1 MEHNNAGASDSK
13 ASTSDKEVA
22 AAGIAASIEAAAAI
36 QDASAVAP
44 TENPADAPNTASSPS
59 TTGSAAAAA
68 SAAAVAP
75 NQQSAEPT
83 STATASVAASA
94 AAIAPN
100 QKLAVAAES
109 TATSSVPA
117 TGYAAAAAAAAEVA
131 TNQKSVAA
139 ASTAT
144 ASAPPTGMKEAAAAA
159 STLGFDDGS
168 GGNADP
174 PSCSTPMT
182 SNKTRPPL
190 VTQQP
195 FFAPQPFQP
204 IINHPAA
211 VANQSPPRMRI
222 TQTQYS
228 PAFSPRSPNIDI
240 QSYQHSIRAK
250 LNDPNNHQSTF
261 EEVITH
267 PSHPFGEQFW
277 ELAMENTYLPNEF
290 LGFDLLLDVFPM
302 VYTILSNL
310 QLGLVPKTNGGLNLN
325 RSTHKNVDIMHVLPH
340 TINKLVENK
349 VFRHLHSSSG
359 GDGGGEDPDDGDDGG
374 FDDLSSDEE
383 DPDEKIHPVDETDM
397 TLGYRESTKVQ
408 IKLSLSNNRK
418 MAASLAVLRLFVE
431 VITKVAS
438 AMSEHHYLIA
448 SKCRT
453 LALYTDSV
461 NRGEDDVQFHTNE
474 LVSSI
479 FNSPPSFTPNIIS

>member
-22 AAGIAASIEAAAAI
+22 AVAASIEAAAAI

-75 NQQSAEPT
+75 NHQSAEPT
-83 STATASVAASA
+83 STSA

-100 QKLAVAAES
+100 QKLAAAES

-117 TGYAAAAAAAAEVA
+117 TGYAAAAAAAEVA

-144 ASAPPTGMKEAAAAA
+144 ASAPPTGLKEAAAAA

-182 SNKTRPPL
+182 SNKTRPQL
-190 VTQQP
+190 ATQQP

-211 VANQSPPRMRI
+211 VANQSHPRMRI

-340 TINKLVENK
+340 KINKLVENK

-359 GDGGGEDPDDGDDGG
+359 GDGGGEDPDDGDDGDDGG

-418 MAASLAVLRLFVE
+418 MAASLAVLRLFV
-431 VITKVAS
+431 
-438 AMSEHHYLIA
+438 
-448 SKCRT
+448 
-453 LALYTDSV
+453 
-461 NRGEDDVQFHTNE
+461 
-474 LVSSI
+474 
-479 FNSPPSFTPNIIS
+479 

>member
-1 MEHNNAGASDSK
+1 MEHNNAQASDSK
-13 ASTSDKEVA
+13 EVSKEV
-22 AAGIAASIEAAAAI
+22 AAAI

-44 TENPADAPNTASSPS
+44 TENPADAPNKASSPS
-59 TTGSAAAAA
+59 TTGSASAAA
-68 SAAAVAP
+68 SVAP
-75 NQQSAEPT
+75 NQQSAGPT

-94 AAIAPN
+94 AAIA
-100 QKLAVAAES
+100 QKSAATES

-131 TNQKSVAA
+131 PNQKSVAA
-139 ASTAT
+139 SSTAT
-144 ASAPPTGMKEAAAAA
+144 ASAPPTELKEAAAAA
-159 STLGFDDGS
+159 ASRGFHDDGS
-168 GGNADP
+168 RGNADP

-182 SNKTRPPL
+182 SNKTSPPL
-190 VTQQP
+190 ANNQLYSPQQP

-250 LNDPNNHQSTF
+250 LNDPNNHHSTF

-267 PSHPFGEQFW
+267 PSHPFGKQFW
-277 ELAMENTYLPNEF
+277 ELAMKNTYLPNEF

-310 QLGLVPKTNGGLNLN
+310 QLGLIPKTNGGLNLN

-340 TINKLVENK
+340 TINKLVDNK

-383 DPDEKIHPVDETDM
+383 DPDEKIHPGEETNM

-408 IKLSLSNNRK
+408 IKLSLS
-418 MAASLAVLRLFVE
+418 
-431 VITKVAS
+431 
-438 AMSEHHYLIA
+438 
-448 SKCRT
+448 
-453 LALYTDSV
+453 
-461 NRGEDDVQFHTNE
+461 
-474 LVSSI
+474 SS
-479 FNSPPSFTPNIIS
+479 P